1 MRDAHIDHI
10 LGEPM
15 YAVIETGGKQYR
27 VEFGTEIEVEHLEVD
42 AGQII
47 DLDRILLVADGD
59 QATIG
64 SPLVDG
70 ALVRADVLRQ
80 DRGEKLIV
88 FKYKPKA
95 RRRVKKGHRQELTVL
110 RISEISL
117 NGRSAADDAAKAQAD
132 ERQARQQRE
141 EEASRQATAD
151 QALAA
156 KLAADAAAKAEAE
169 TVEAPAKKTRARG
182 ARSTSTAAPAA
193 EPVTI
198 ETAGSAATNEPVP
211 EDAADQADDDALAA
225 AEVAAAQEA
234 IAVDQAVL
242 PGDETLASPGGDIAA
257 RDTDDTDDTDDTHD
271 AHDTAD
277 PDAPRKDE

>member
-1 MRDAHIDHI
+1 
-10 LGEPM
+10 M

-27 VEFGTEIEVEHLEVD
+27 VEFGTEIEVEHLDVD
-42 AGQII
+42 AGQTI

-70 ALVRADVLRQ
+70 ASVRADVVRQ

-117 NGRSAADDAAKAQAD
+117 DGRSAAEDADKAKAEERHEREQREQEAA
-132 ERQARQQRE
+132 RQA
-141 EEASRQATAD
+141 AAD

-156 KLAADAAAKAEAE
+156 RLAAEAE
-169 TVEAPAKKTRARG
+169 AQAQADAEAAKPGRKGRSRSTTGSSAKAPAIEGSSAEATDAAEAPDAAQPTE
-182 ARSTSTAAPAA
+182 TAPTLVEPVVAEPAPA
-193 EPVTI
+193 
-198 ETAGSAATNEPVP
+198 ETAPTEAAESATDLANGKTALITDDAP
-211 EDAADQADDDALAA
+211 ETPDAA
-225 AEVAAAQEA
+225 
-234 IAVDQAVL
+234 
-242 PGDETLASPGGDIAA
+242 
-257 RDTDDTDDTDDTHD
+257 
-271 AHDTAD
+271 
-277 PDAPRKDE
+277 RKDE

>member
-1 MRDAHIDHI
+1 
-10 LGEPM
+10 M

-27 VEFGTEIEVEHLEVD
+27 VEFGTEIEVEHLDVD
-42 AGQII
+42 AGQTI

-64 SPLVDG
+64 SPVVDG

-117 NGRSAADDAAKAQAD
+117 GGRSAAEDARKAKAD
-132 ERQARQQRE
+132 ERRAREQRE
-141 EEASRQATAD
+141 EEAARQAAAD

-156 KLAADAAAKAEAE
+156 KLAAEAEAE
-169 TVEAPAKKTRARG
+169 AQAQADAEAAKPARKGRS
-182 ARSTSTAAPAA
+182 RSTTGSSAKAQVIEGPSTDAPAA
-193 EPVTI
+193 AEPAVEPTDTDPALVEPVVAEPPVADTAPS
-198 ETAGSAATNEPVP
+198 ETAPTDSAPADTESATVP
-211 EDAADQADDDALAA
+211 ADGKAALITDDAPATPDAA
-225 AEVAAAQEA
+225 
-234 IAVDQAVL
+234 
-242 PGDETLASPGGDIAA
+242 
-257 RDTDDTDDTDDTHD
+257 
-271 AHDTAD
+271 
-277 PDAPRKDE
+277 RKDE

>member
-1 MRDAHIDHI
+1 
-10 LGEPM
+10 M

-27 VEFGTEIEVEHLEVD
+27 VEFGTEIEVEHLDVD
-42 AGQII
+42 AGQTI

-117 NGRSAADDAAKAQAD
+117 GGRSAAEDAQKAKAD
-132 ERQARQQRE
+132 ERRAREQRE
-141 EEASRQATAD
+141 EEAARQAAAD

-156 KLAADAAAKAEAE
+156 KLAAEAEAQAQADAEAAK
-169 TVEAPAKKTRARG
+169 PARKGRS
-182 ARSTSTAAPAA
+182 RSTTGSSAKAQVIEGPSADAPAA
-193 EPVTI
+193 AEPAVEPTDTDPALVEPVVAEPPVADTAPT
-198 ETAGSAATNEPVP
+198 ETAPTDPAPADTESATDLANGKTALITDDAP
-211 EDAADQADDDALAA
+211 ETPDAA
-225 AEVAAAQEA
+225 
-234 IAVDQAVL
+234 
-242 PGDETLASPGGDIAA
+242 
-257 RDTDDTDDTDDTHD
+257 
-271 AHDTAD
+271 
-277 PDAPRKDE
+277 RKDE

>member
-1 MRDAHIDHI
+1 
-10 LGEPM
+10 M

-27 VEFGTEIEVEHLEVD
+27 VEFGTEIEVEHLDVD
-42 AGQII
+42 AGQTI

-117 NGRSAADDAAKAQAD
+117 GGRSAAEDAQKAKAD
-132 ERQARQQRE
+132 ERRAREQRE
-141 EEASRQATAD
+141 EEAARQAAAD

-156 KLAADAAAKAEAE
+156 KLAAEAEAQAQADAKAAK
-169 TVEAPAKKTRARG
+169 PARKG
-182 ARSTSTAAPAA
+182 RSRPTTGSSAKAQVIEGPSADAPAA
-193 EPVTI
+193 AEPAVEPTDTDPALVEPVVAEPPVADTTPI
-198 ETAGSAATNEPVP
+198 ETAPTDPAPA
-211 EDAADQADDDALAA
+211 
-225 AEVAAAQEA
+225 
-234 IAVDQAVL
+234 
-242 PGDETLASPGGDIAA
+242 
-257 RDTDDTDDTDDTHD
+257 DTDSATDPADGK
-271 AHDTAD
+271 AALITAD
-277 PDAPRKDE
+277 APETPDGARKDE

>member
-1 MRDAHIDHI
+1 
-10 LGEPM
+10 M

-42 AGQII
+42 AGQTI

-64 SPLVDG
+64 SPLVEG
-70 ALVRADVLRQ
+70 ALVRADVVRQ

-117 NGRSAADDAAKAQAD
+117 AGRSAAEDAAKVRSD
-132 ERQARQQRE
+132 ERRARE
-141 EEASRQATAD
+141 EREAEASRQAAAD

-156 KLAADAAAKAEAE
+156 KLAADAEAQAKSEAEAGATEPVRKGRSRTGRSGSTTASASEATVE
-169 TVEAPAKKTRARG
+169 TAEPVAAEHAGPDLEEAPADSDETPADPE
-182 ARSTSTAAPAA
+182 AAPGGA
-193 EPVTI
+193 EPAAADAAPDAAPDEAV
-198 ETAGSAATNEPVP
+198 ADSAAT
-211 EDAADQADDDALAA
+211 
-225 AEVAAAQEA
+225 
-234 IAVDQAVL
+234 
-242 PGDETLASPGGDIAA
+242 
-257 RDTDDTDDTDDTHD
+257 
-271 AHDTAD
+271 
-277 PDAPRKDE
+277 PDASRKDE

>member
-1 MRDAHIDHI
+1 
-10 LGEPM
+10 M

-42 AGQII
+42 AGQTI

-70 ALVRADVLRQ
+70 ALVRADVVRQ

-117 NGRSAADDAAKAQAD
+117 GGRSAAEDAAKVRSE
-132 ERQARQQRE
+132 ERRARKQRD
-141 EEASRQATAD
+141 EEASRQAAAD

-156 KLAADAAAKAEAE
+156 KLAAEAEAQARAEAE
-169 TVEAPAKKTRARG
+169 AEAKAAPRKGRSRVARTGSATASTSGAPIETAEPVAADG
-182 ARSTSTAAPAA
+182 ARPDSEAAPADS
-193 EPVTI
+193 E
-198 ETAGSAATNEPVP
+198 AAPADSE
-211 EDAADQADDDALAA
+211 AAPADS
-225 AEVAAAQEA
+225 E
-234 IAVDQAVL
+234 
-242 PGDETLASPGGDIAA
+242 ASPGEAEPAPGGAEPATDEGVGDSAPA
-257 RDTDDTDDTDDTHD
+257 T
-271 AHDTAD
+271 
-277 PDAPRKDE
+277 PDEIRKDE

>member
-1 MRDAHIDHI
+1 
-10 LGEPM
+10 M

-42 AGQII
+42 AGQTI

-70 ALVRADVLRQ
+70 ALVRADVVRQ

-110 RISEISL
+110 RISEIRL
-117 NGRSAADDAAKAQAD
+117 NGRSAADDAAKAEAD
-132 ERQARQQRE
+132 ERQARQRRE
-141 EEASRQATAD
+141 EEASRQASVD

-156 KLAADAAAKAEAE
+156 KLAADAAAKAAAEAA
-169 TVEAPAKKTRARG
+169 EAPAKKTRTRR
-182 ARSTSTAAPAA
+182 ARSASTAAPAA
-193 EPVTI
+193 EPATM
-198 ETAGSAATNEPVP
+198 ETAGSAATSQPAPGV
-211 EDAADQADDDALAA
+211 AADQTGDEALAA
-225 AEVAAAQEA
+225 AEAAAAEEA
-234 IAVDQAVL
+234 IAVDDA
-242 PGDETLASPGGDIAA
+242 GSPGGETVAGDE
-257 RDTDDTDDTDDTHD
+257 DDKPETR
-271 AHDTAD
+271 A

>member
-42 AGQII
+42 AGQTI

-156 KLAADAAAKAEAE
+156 KLAADAAAKSEAE

-182 ARSTSTAAPAA
+182 ARSASTAAPAA
-193 EPVTI
+193 EL
-198 ETAGSAATNEPVP
+198 VP

-234 IAVDQAVL
+234 IAVDQAVS
-242 PGDETLASPGGDIAA
+242 PEEETLASPGGDIAA
-257 RDTDDTDDTDDTHD
+257 GDTDDTHD
-271 AHDTAD
+271 TAA

>member
-1 MRDAHIDHI
+1 
-10 LGEPM
+10 M

-42 AGQII
+42 AGQSI

-70 ALVRADVLRQ
+70 ALVRADVVRQ

-117 NGRSAADDAAKAQAD
+117 NGRSAAEDDAKARSD
-132 ERQARQQRE
+132 ERRARQQRE

-156 KLAADAAAKAEAE
+156 KLAADAEAQAKAEAE
-169 TVEAPAKKTRARG
+169 ATEPAKKGRSRAAKPAATTAPG
-182 ARSTSTAAPAA
+182 SDTTAQASDTAKAGEPATVDETTAADDGP
-193 EPVTI
+193 
-198 ETAGSAATNEPVP
+198 AGSAA
-211 EDAADQADDDALAA
+211 
-225 AEVAAAQEA
+225 EA
-234 IAVDQAVL
+234 
-242 PGDETLASPGGDIAA
+242 
-257 RDTDDTDDTDDTHD
+257 
-271 AHDTAD
+271 
-277 PDAPRKDE
+277 PDATRKDE

>member
-1 MRDAHIDHI
+1 
-10 LGEPM
+10 M

-42 AGQII
+42 AGQTI

-70 ALVRADVLRQ
+70 ALVRADVVRQ

-117 NGRSAADDAAKAQAD
+117 NGRSAADDAAKVEAD
-132 ERQARQQRE
+132 ERQARQRRE

-156 KLAADAAAKAEAE
+156 KLAADAAAKSEAEAA
-169 TVEAPAKKTRARG
+169 EAPAKKTRTRG
-182 ARSTSTAAPAA
+182 ARSASTAAPAA
-193 EPVTI
+193 EPGTI
-198 ETAGSAATNEPVP
+198 EPAGSAATSQPAPGV
-211 EDAADQADDDALAA
+211 AADQMGDEALAA
-225 AEVAAAQEA
+225 AEAAAAEEA
-234 IAVDQAVL
+234 IAV
-242 PGDETLASPGGDIAA
+242 GDAGSPGGETVAGDA
-257 RDTDDTDDTDDTHD
+257 DDKPETQ
-271 AHDTAD
+271 A

>member
-1 MRDAHIDHI
+1 
-10 LGEPM
+10 M

-27 VEFGTEIEVEHLEVD
+27 VEFGTEIEVEHLDVE
-42 AGQII
+42 AGGSV

-70 ALVRADVLRQ
+70 AVVRADVVRQ

-117 NGRSAADDAAKAQAD
+117 GGRSAAEDAEKAKAEERREREQREKEAA
-132 ERQARQQRE
+132 RQA
-141 EEASRQATAD
+141 AAD

-156 KLAADAAAKAEAE
+156 KLAAEAEAQRQAEAE
-169 TVEAPAKKTRARG
+169 VAEAAKPARKGRSRTAAGGSAKPKAAAADGETVESATTTPDTAD
-182 ARSTSTAAPAA
+182 TAAPETA
-193 EPVTI
+193 EPEVAPASDAVASD
-198 ETAGSAATNEPVP
+198 AGSSG
-211 EDAADQADDDALAA
+211 AAD
-225 AEVAAAQEA
+225 
-234 IAVDQAVL
+234 
-242 PGDETLASPGGDIAA
+242 TS
-257 RDTDDTDDTDDTHD
+257 DT
-271 AHDTAD
+271 
-277 PDAPRKDE
+277 PDATRKDE

>member
-1 MRDAHIDHI
+1 
-10 LGEPM
+10 M

-42 AGQII
+42 AGQTI

-64 SPLVDG
+64 SPLVEG
-70 ALVRADVLRQ
+70 ALVRADVVRQ

-117 NGRSAADDAAKAQAD
+117 AGRSAAEDAAKVRSD
-132 ERQARQQRE
+132 ERRARE
-141 EEASRQATAD
+141 EREAEASRQAAAD

-156 KLAADAAAKAEAE
+156 KLAADAEAQAKSEAEAE
-169 TVEAPAKKTRARG
+169 ATEPVRKGRSRTGRSGSTTASASEATVETAEPVAAEHAGPDLEEAPADSDETPADPE
-182 ARSTSTAAPAA
+182 AAPGGA
-193 EPVTI
+193 EPAAADAAPDAAVD
-198 ETAGSAATNEPVP
+198 EAVADSAAT
-211 EDAADQADDDALAA
+211 
-225 AEVAAAQEA
+225 
-234 IAVDQAVL
+234 
-242 PGDETLASPGGDIAA
+242 
-257 RDTDDTDDTDDTHD
+257 
-271 AHDTAD
+271 
-277 PDAPRKDE
+277 PDASRKDE

>member
-1 MRDAHIDHI
+1 
-10 LGEPM
+10 M

-27 VEFGTEIEVEHLEVD
+27 VEFGTEIEVEHLDVD
-42 AGQII
+42 AGQTI

-117 NGRSAADDAAKAQAD
+117 GGRSAAEDAQKAKAD
-132 ERQARQQRE
+132 ERRAREQRE
-141 EEASRQATAD
+141 EEAARKAAAD

-156 KLAADAAAKAEAE
+156 KLAAEAEAQAQADAKAAK
-169 TVEAPAKKTRARG
+169 PARKGRS
-182 ARSTSTAAPAA
+182 RSTTGSSAKAQVIEGPSADAPAA
-193 EPVTI
+193 AEPAVEPTDTDPALVEPVVAEPPVADTTPI
-198 ETAGSAATNEPVP
+198 ETASTDSAPADTDSATDPADGKAALITADAP
-211 EDAADQADDDALAA
+211 ETPDAA
-225 AEVAAAQEA
+225 
-234 IAVDQAVL
+234 
-242 PGDETLASPGGDIAA
+242 
-257 RDTDDTDDTDDTHD
+257 
-271 AHDTAD
+271 
-277 PDAPRKDE
+277 RKDE